1 MAWGNE
7 YSHSGRDWLYNDIAK
22 EHPEIGCFLDLRTAF
37 LNPKSS
43 FQDDRNAIETG
54 AIFPVL
60 PWLTLWG
67 CLGA

>member
-1 MAWGNE
+1 M
-7 YSHSGRDWLYNDIAK
+7 DIVK
-22 EHPEIGCFLDLRTAF
+22 EHPEKWVFLDVRAEF
-37 LNPKSS
+37 SNRKSS

-54 AIFPVL
+54 AISPVV